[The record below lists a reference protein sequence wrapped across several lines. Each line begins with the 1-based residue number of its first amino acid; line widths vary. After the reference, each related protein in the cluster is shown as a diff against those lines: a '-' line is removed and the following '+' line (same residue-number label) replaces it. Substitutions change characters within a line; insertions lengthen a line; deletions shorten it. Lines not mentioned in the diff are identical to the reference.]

1 MHKGMPVVRGNAI
14 KARGYT
20 MKAIVFDMDGV
31 LFDTEFVC
39 LEGWKAVAEKNN
51 LPDMELVFPRCIGLN
66 NNDCQVVL
74 KDAYGVDFD
83 YAEFRKQASAEFWSY
98 IETKGLPEKPGVHE
112 LLEWLKESDY
122 KVGLASST
130 KRESILKCLGNAG
143 ITDYFE
149 VIISGDMVE
158 HSKPEPDIYLL
169 ACKELGVEPDEAYAI
184 EDSFNGIRS
193 AYTAG
198 MKPIMVPDMLAPDEE
213 MREKSVVVLKDLGEV
228 LEFFKYN

>member
-1 MHKGMPVVRGNAI
+1 
-14 KARGYT
+14 

-39 LEGWKAVAEKNN
+39 LEGWKIVAGKNN

-66 NNDCQVVL
+66 NNDCQAVL
-74 KDAYGVDFD
+74 QDAYGDDFD
-83 YAEFRKQASAEFWSY
+83 YADFRKLASVEFWGY
-98 IETKGLPEKPGVHE
+98 IASKGLPEKPGVHE
-112 LLEWLKESDY
+112 LLEWLKKSDY

-158 HSKPEPDIYLL
+158 HSKPEPDIYFL
-169 ACKELGVEPDEAYAI
+169 ACKELGVDPGEAYAI

-193 AYTAG
+193 AYAAG

-213 MREKSVVVLKDLGEV
+213 MREKSVVVLKDLLEV
-228 LEFFKYN
+228 LEYLK